1 MAPATAPAATL
12 QAATAPAAT
21 LQATPAPPADAGEI
35 IAAMQALH
43 TPKVVPFDPE
53 QPAVL
58 VIPKG
63 MEVRD
68 IDDTLDTWRDTPRAR
83 DTTDAVQDLASLITL
98 TQRHKEPQ
106 TTIVFGLAD
115 RSAPKITT
123 VFDYHPATPDRK
135 DARRRNHRVRYD
147 CKVSEEW
154 QRWTGVHRKGLKQS
168 DFAEFLEDRISDV
181 VVPSDAVFPAAAE
194 FAQLMGMRL
203 ADPAELIQLSRGLQV
218 TVGSTVK
225 QAQQLASG
233 EASVV
238 FETRHET
245 QVANSPVSV
254 PGLFLIAIPVFFGGT
269 RFVVPVRLRYRV
281 DGAGI
286 IWTLVLHRHEQ
297 AFDDAFQAML
307 AEVREKTALPVVLG
321 ALDA

>member
-1 MAPATAPAATL
+1 MATNATGTTQLSALST
-12 QAATAPAAT
+12 
-21 LQATPAPPADAGEI
+21 PPADAGEVI
-35 IAAMQALH
+35 GAMRDLH
-43 TPKVVPFDPE
+43 RPQVVQFDPS

-58 VIPKG
+58 VVPKG
-63 MEVRD
+63 MEVQD
-68 IDDTLDTWRDTPRAR
+68 IEETLDTWRDTPRVR
-83 DTTDAVQDLASLITL
+83 DTTDAAQDLASLIAL
-98 TQRHKEPQ
+98 TNRHKDPL
-106 TTIVFGLAD
+106 TTVVFGKAD
-115 RSAPKITT
+115 RSAPTITAI
-123 VFDYHPATPDRK
+123 FDYHPATPDRK

-154 QRWTGVHRKGLKQS
+154 QRWTSVHRKGLKQAE
-168 DFAEFLEDRISDV
+168 FAEFLEDRISDV
-181 VVPSDAVFPAAAE
+181 VVPSDAQFPAAAE

-218 TVGSTVK
+218 TVGSIVK

-245 QVANSPVSV
+245 QVANQPVAV
-254 PGLFLIAIPVFFGGT
+254 PGLFLIAIPVFFGGS

-281 DGAGI
+281 DGSGI
-286 IWTLVLHRHEQ
+286 VWTLVLHRHEQ

-307 AEVREKTALPVVLG
+307 AQVRTDTALPVVLG